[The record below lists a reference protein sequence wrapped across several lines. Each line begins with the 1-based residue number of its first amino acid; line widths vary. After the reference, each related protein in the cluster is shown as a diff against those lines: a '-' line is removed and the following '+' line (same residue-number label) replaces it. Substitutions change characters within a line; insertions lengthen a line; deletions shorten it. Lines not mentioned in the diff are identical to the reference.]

1 MVDNCFKL
9 YFFKMRWFYPKYN
22 ALCKIYGF
30 FFKVHFFKVRCHKAC
45 ILQKYYLLLDIRHAY
60 SQTDCIIGH
69 SGNYAENILLNDSKI
84 NLTWLHS
91 KHYWVASITE
101 TTTLTSLS
109 SFSNVASVSKS
120 VSTSLTT
127 PITPASDTRASSHKE
142 KFQSDDKFTVVLSV
156 TAVSSVIIILTI
168 VITKL
173 RCDTKD
179 TIIYYINRSR
189 RHRPVSFHDQFQVP
203 FRNLETDI
211 YMEIE
216 EMDDVD
222 DTSIKSFG
230 NFQNEKKKENEG
242 LQFEHLTKPDSL
254 RTSEK
259 ASFRTNVDNV
269 LKPKPDTLK
278 HKEKYFKKFEKYKT
292 FTTRRFTNSKVHLK
306 RYNSWHNVIEVPNT
320 LQSIRRTRSVL
331 NISDDKFKHCI
342 LKM

>member
-1 MVDNCFKL
+1 M
-9 YFFKMRWFYPKYN
+9 
-22 ALCKIYGF
+22 
-30 FFKVHFFKVRCHKAC
+30 
-45 ILQKYYLLLDIRHAY
+45 
-60 SQTDCIIGH
+60 
-69 SGNYAENILLNDSKI
+69 
-84 NLTWLHS
+84 
-91 KHYWVASITE
+91 
-101 TTTLTSLS
+101 S

-120 VSTSLTT
+120 VTTSLTT

-142 KFQSDDKFTVVLSV
+142 NFQSDDKFTVVLSV

-203 FRNLETDI
+203 FRSLETDI

-216 EMDDVD
+216 EMDEVD

-230 NFQNEKKKENEG
+230 NFQNDKKKENEG

-320 LQSIRRTRSVL
+320 LQSIRRTQSVL
-331 NISDDKFKHCI
+331 NISDDKFKHFI

>member
-1 MVDNCFKL
+1 MHHTSPSEDVVVPHT
-9 YFFKMRWFYPKYN
+9 MS
-22 ALCKIYGF
+22 IMTHIHTE
-30 FFKVHFFKVRCHKAC
+30 KVPH
-45 ILQKYYLLLDIRHAY
+45 Q
-60 SQTDCIIGH
+60 
-69 SGNYAENILLNDSKI
+69 
-84 NLTWLHS
+84 
-91 KHYWVASITE
+91 E
-101 TTTLTSLS
+101 TFT
-109 SFSNVASVSKS
+109 
-120 VSTSLTT
+120 
-127 PITPASDTRASSHKE
+127 
-142 KFQSDDKFTVVLSV
+142 SDDKFTVVLSV
-156 TAVSSVIIILTI
+156 TAVSSVIIVLTI

-216 EMDDVD
+216 EMEEVD

-230 NFQNEKKKENEG
+230 NFQNDKREENEG
-242 LQFEHLTKPDSL
+242 LKFDPLTKPKPDSL
-254 RTSEK
+254 QTSEK
-259 ASFRTNVDNV
+259 ASFKTNVDNV

-278 HKEKYFKKFEKYKT
+278 HKEKSFKKFEKYKT

-306 RYNSWHNVIEVPNT
+306 RYNSWHNVIEVPIT

-331 NISDDKFKHCI
+331 NISDEKFKHCI

>member
-1 MVDNCFKL
+1 MMNK
-9 YFFKMRWFYPKYN
+9 KRWPYRS
-22 ALCKIYGF
+22 LCKNIHLMSLRI
-30 FFKVHFFKVRCHKAC
+30 KC
-45 ILQKYYLLLDIRHAY
+45 LLD
-60 SQTDCIIGH
+60 
-69 SGNYAENILLNDSKI
+69 
-84 NLTWLHS
+84 LHS
-91 KHYWVASITE
+91 KHHRVASLTE
-101 TTTLTSLS
+101 TTTITPS
-109 SFSNVASVSKS
+109 SSSIDMSVSKS
-120 VSTSLTT
+120 VTTSLTT
-127 PITPASDTRASSHKE
+127 PITPASDVKEESHKE
-142 KFQSDDKFTVVLSV
+142 TGKSDDKFTVVLSV
-156 TAVSSVIIILTI
+156 TAVSSVIIVLTI

-216 EMDDVD
+216 EMEDVD

-230 NFQNEKKKENEG
+230 NFQNDKREENEG
-242 LQFEHLTKPDSL
+242 LKFDPLTKPKPDSL
-254 RTSEK
+254 QTSEK
-259 ASFRTNVDNV
+259 ASFKTNVDNV

-278 HKEKYFKKFEKYKT
+278 HKEKSFKKFEKYKT

-306 RYNSWHNVIEVPNT
+306 RYNSWHNVIEVPIT

-331 NISDDKFKHCI
+331 NISDEKFKHCI